1 MPKLR
6 RLSGDDLIRILS
18 RFGFHPISQRGS
30 HVKVRR
36 TLPGGTHQTL
46 TVVLH
51 DELDK
56 GTTRAIYRQALRF
69 IAELDLQPYFYSE

>member
-1 MPKLR
+1 
-6 RLSGDDLIRILS
+6 
-18 RFGFHPISQRGS
+18 
-30 HVKVRR
+30 
-36 TLPGGTHQTL
+36 L

>member
-1 MPKLR
+1 MIYFASCPALDSTR
-6 RLSGDDLIRILS
+6 FRSGA
-18 RFGFHPISQRGS
+18 
-30 HVKVRR
+30 V

-56 GTTRAIYRQALRF
+56 GTARAIYRQCLRF
-69 IAELDLQPYFYSE
+69 IAEPELKPYFYSE